1 MTEMTWQQLDDHLTI
16 VEKLAEAREIVQGLR
31 ASLGLKAQ
39 NLSGMPR
46 GSGVG
51 DVVGNATAEINR
63 LEERIE
69 KLAAAAEKSQKPIEE
84 WIDSID
90 SIYTQT
96 ILRLRFLYGLPWK
109 EVADMVGGRNT
120 AESVKMVCYRL
131 FPQNPVT

>member
-1 MTEMTWQQLDDHLTI
+1 
-16 VEKLAEAREIVQGLR
+16 
-31 ASLGLKAQ
+31 
-39 NLSGMPR
+39 MPR
-46 GSGVG
+46 GSDVG

-69 KLAAAAEKSQKPIEE
+69 KLAAVVEESQKPIEE

-90 SIYTQT
+90 SFYTQT

-109 EVADMVGGRNT
+109 EVADTVGGRNT

>member
-1 MTEMTWQQLDDHLTI
+1 MADMTWQQLDEHFEL
-16 VEKLAEAREIVQGLR
+16 VAKLIEAKEIVQGLR

-46 GSGVG
+46 GNSIG
-51 DVVGNATAEINR
+51 DVVGNATAEIDR
-63 LEERIE
+63 LEQRIE
-69 KLAAAAEKSQKPIEE
+69 KLAAMVEESQKPIEE

-90 SIYTQT
+90 SYYTQT

-109 EVADMVGGRNT
+109 EVADTVGGRNT

-131 FPQNPVT
+131 FHQNPVP